1 MVALCRLW
9 KIFESIYPLSMFSF
23 HSLAGAEIHWLCA
36 ILVSYFHRFHAMT
49 IVYFL
54 YNLKKQDVKFPMSLD
69 VFELCTEEL
78 QQKLLPVRTKFKEVE
93 DKKVEEA
100 AVKLRYL
107 RCPCKLTSYWLFEI
121 GWSVNQSLSWL
132 ISLLVANLQAHHWVS
147 QSESHSVTQSL
158 RHSVC

>member
-1 MVALCRLW
+1 
-9 KIFESIYPLSMFSF
+9 
-23 HSLAGAEIHWLCA
+23 
-36 ILVSYFHRFHAMT
+36 
-49 IVYFL
+49 
-54 YNLKKQDVKFPMSLD
+54 MSLD

-100 AVKLRYL
+100 AVRLRYL
-107 RCPCKLTSYWLFEI
+107 RCPCKLTSYWLFKI
-121 GWSVNQSLSWL
+121 GWSVNQSLGWL

-147 QSESHSVTQSL
+147 QSESHTVTQSHSHSVTQSLNHTVTQSHSHSVTQSLSHTVIKSHSHSVTQSLSHSVTQSL

>member
-1 MVALCRLW
+1 
-9 KIFESIYPLSMFSF
+9 
-23 HSLAGAEIHWLCA
+23 
-36 ILVSYFHRFHAMT
+36 
-49 IVYFL
+49 
-54 YNLKKQDVKFPMSLD
+54 MSLD

-100 AVKLRYL
+100 AVRLRYL
-107 RCPCKLTSYWLFEI
+107 RCPCKLTSYWLFKI
-121 GWSVNQSLSWL
+121 GWSVNQSLGWL

-147 QSESHSVTQSL
+147 QSESHTVTQSHSHSVTQSLNHTVTQSHSHSVTQSLSHTVTKSHSHSVTQSLSHTVTQSLSHSVTQSL